1 MKVTAPQPI
10 IAINRGGDN
19 ISIPLLTIII
29 YVLIVL
35 SISAFFTR
43 KSIKSYNEYT
53 VASTSLGFFFTFFT
67 FFSTWISGATIIGL
81 ATMSFKWGLNQYWFL
96 AVTYIMGAISG
107 PIFLTRIRA
116 LNVYTVGDFFALR
129 FSPYERMVRLLV
141 AVSMLCRNLTIIGAQ
156 FTTVAF
162 FISIGFNVDF
172 NKVLYFTAIFIIT
185 YTALSGLWGVA
196 GSDVFQGILQFIG
209 IPVLIYYIV
218 QFAGGLDGIFSF
230 YDKIDGTAYL
240 KIFENADGTTEILFL
255 LLAPGLF
262 FIIEDQATWQRIISS
277 KSDKVAFWGYLAPLG
292 AALFWLLTPCLIG
305 VFSKAI
311 FPNFTA
317 YPVALLDFIF
327 SLPQPATL
335 IIMFAIMSAAIA
347 TSDSYLLASGVIF
360 SQDIMR
366 KVVRFEASDD
376 NLIFLTRVGIAI
388 SGLLSMI
395 AGMRIYDIFELYM
408 LGAYIGGSI
417 LTVPYLLTWF
427 SKRMN
432 GIGLI
437 AGILSS
443 VAAFAVS
450 TQILLLS
457 YSVSMLISMAIN
469 LAAAYLFCFIGR
481 LPRKEDI
488 ESTYYFSPK
497 FENIKNIPR

>member
-1 MKVTAPQPI
+1 LPEVIRK
-10 IAINRGGDN
+10 NLLFFGGDI
-19 ISIPLLTIII
+19 ISIPLLSIII

-35 SISAFFTR
+35 SISAVFTK
-43 KSIKSYNEYT
+43 KSIRSYNEYT

-67 FFSTWISGATIIGL
+67 YFSTWISGATIIGL
-81 ATMSFKWGLNQYWFL
+81 ATMSFKWGLYQYWFL

-107 PIFLTRIRA
+107 PIFLTRIRE

-129 FSPYERMVRLLV
+129 FSPCKRMIRLLV
-141 AVSMLCRNLTIIGAQ
+141 AASMLCRNITIIGAQ

-172 NKVLYFTAIFIIT
+172 NKVLYFTAIFIVT

-196 GSDVFQGILQFIG
+196 GSDVFQGIIQFIG
-209 IPVLIYYIV
+209 IPVLIYYIIR
-218 QFAGGLDGIFSF
+218 FAGGLDGIFSF
-230 YDKIDGTAYL
+230 YDKIDGTSYL
-240 KIFENADGTTEILFL
+240 NIFENADRSTEILFL

-277 KSDKVAFWGYLAPLG
+277 KSEKVAFWGYLAPIG
-292 AALFWLLTPCLIG
+292 AALFWLLMPCLIG

-335 IIMFAIMSAAIA
+335 IIMFAILSAAIA

-360 SQDIMR
+360 SQDIMH
-366 KVVRFEASDD
+366 KVFNLKASDD
-376 NLIFLTRVGIAI
+376 NLIFLTRVGIAL
-388 SGLLSMI
+388 SGLLGMI
-395 AGMRIYDIFELYM
+395 AGMRVYDIFELYI
-408 LGAYIGGSI
+408 LGAYIGGST

-432 GIGLI
+432 SIGLI
-437 AGILSS
+437 AGILCS
-443 VAAFAVS
+443 VIAFVVS
-450 TQILLLS
+450 TQILLFS
-457 YSVSMLISMAIN
+457 YSVSMVISMASNI
-469 LAAAYLFCFIGR
+469 LFAYLFCFIGR
-481 LPRKEDI
+481 PPAKEDI
-488 ESTYYFSPK
+488 DNTYYFSPK